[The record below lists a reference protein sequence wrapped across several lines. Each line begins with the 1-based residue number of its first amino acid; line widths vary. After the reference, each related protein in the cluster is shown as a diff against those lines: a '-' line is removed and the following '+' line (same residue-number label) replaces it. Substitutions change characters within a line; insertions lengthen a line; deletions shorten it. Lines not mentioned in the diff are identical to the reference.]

1 MASVLGTIRALN
13 QIDLR
18 GTRTSK
24 NRIDESVVLR
34 GLLTLAKNRT
44 FSVDSASKLRAASD

>member
-1 MASVLGTIRALN
+1 MVSVLGIRALN

-24 NRIDESVVLR
+24 NRIDAPVVLR
-34 GLLTLAKNRT
+34 GLLTPAKNCT
-44 FSVDSASKLRAASD
+44 FSIDSASKARAASD